1 MNTIRRM
8 LTAVLITV
16 ALSGC
21 TAVSAPP
28 TTALDPIPAKLS
40 VSAETGT
47 DAGNDRPIVSYDGLM
62 VRRRVVIA
70 IHSTPDADLAALR
83 TVLDNAANQ
92 SQLTLSDIS
101 PDVLDP
107 ASLEHLVPELIVAM
121 PMGGTVAEA
130 GDLVNRAYFQDP
142 AVPGVDHYHVAE
154 VLVHDLRFAVRAT
167 SPDVLEESI
176 GREGILSDALGNYA
190 TTLRTGELDVT
201 YTGPLLSDELI
212 QSVQYGIARAAH
224 TEVAAV
230 TVSPRTTAGV
240 GVDMANEPAPAPA
253 ATESDS
259 DHNHD
264 ATPGDGHVESGNG
277 GDDVNDAPD
286 DSDGRRADDN
296 SGSGANGTVDD
307 NGNSD
312 PGTDSGSDTGENS
325 GRGSQDDSGKNDS
338 GNGSSG
344 NDDSSGSG
352 GNDD

>member
-1 MNTIRRM
+1 MNTVRRI

-28 TTALDPIPAKLS
+28 TTALVPIPAKLS

-176 GREGILSDALGNYA
+176 AREGILSDALGNYA

-224 TEVAAV
+224 TQVAAV

-253 ATESDS
+253 PEATESAS

-277 GDDVNDAPD
+277 SDDVNDAPD
-286 DSDGRRADDN
+286 NSDGRRADDN
-296 SGSGANGTVDD
+296 SGSGSGAHDTVDD
-307 NGNSD
+307 SGNSD
-312 PGTDSGSDTGENS
+312 PGADSGPDTGENS
-325 GRGSQDDSGKNDS
+325 GRGSQDDSGNDDSGKNDS
-338 GNGSSG
+338 GNDSSD
-344 NDDSSGSG
+344 NDD
-352 GNDD
+352 